1 MWASS
6 ACSST
11 RTRIRD
17 HWEGGV
23 PLLTTDRALRAG
35 LTAPDVAV
43 VVAKERTE
51 LDHRGWRYRWDVS
64 RRRAGGAGTE
74 CSTDRSGGAGGTRD
88 MLNQLKFEA
97 DQTVSFLTLSH
108 LVPVGHWNDN
118 FDQTPDEGV
127 ANRLRD
133 QAGAVDSVAARSHF
147 LGRDVAI
154 PTDGFDLEGRLEVV
168 ARAPGTVRFAHV
180 GESNRYCLRNQSTA
194 RTFRSHGLGL
204 LLFDLLSPTEAPD
217 RRRLFDAALL
227 GNRLEAATALIHRQP
242 EIGTLTR
249 GYLRASPGAAAALWA
264 TGSPDNGI
272 LAVVMRGGR
281 PDRCNK

>member
-51 LDHRGWRYRWDVS
+51 LDHRGWRYRWDIS

-180 GESNRYCLRNQSTA
+180 GDQ
-194 RTFRSHGLGL
+194 GL
-204 LLFDLLSPTEAPD
+204 LWERAGRIAAGLSRGSGRSALSIGCEGSIYYF
-217 RRRLFDAALL
+217 RRRE
-227 GNRLEAATALIHRQP
+227 RSEQ
-242 EIGTLTR
+242 
-249 GYLRASPGAAAALWA
+249 YPGL
-264 TGSPDNGI
+264 
-272 LAVVMRGGR
+272 
-281 PDRCNK
+281 